1 MSRFQAYL
9 EPADAPYPD
18 DPCTFCGA
26 DMYGDPDD
34 WEMTDETAKC
44 PECVAL
50 PVANLCSEC
59 GEFRGD
65 PVLVEFVERWQ
76 SSHLIHTYGYPVQRR
91 DYPAYRMV
99 DSCDVCEVGR

>member
-1 MSRFQAYL
+1 MTGLQAYL

-18 DPCTFCGA
+18 DRCTYCGS
-26 DMYGDPDD
+26 DMYGDVDD
-34 WEMTDETAKC
+34 WEMTDTTAKC

-65 PVLVEFVERWQ
+65 PALVDLVERWQ
-76 SSHLIHTYGYPVQRR
+76 SSHREDRHPNQQRE
-91 DYPAYRMV
+91 YPAYQLIP
-99 DSCDVCEVGR
+99 SCDVCGVGQ